1 MPDMDLAGKEGLAS
15 DDLLC
20 VVDQWLPILYHTFPS
35 RDIDIQDLSSE
46 HIARIFFLLE
56 NGEVNEVAKKEAL
69 SFCFYQLRNDAQS
82 KRFKHAVLIGSLP
95 KFMLESKLQY
105 ILRNLLE
112 AILFDSCGEAYDSK
126 LRKSAIKAIEK
137 IVRKCPVDGDCD
149 GITAINNDIVRFLF
163 DGLMKAMTDY
173 SSNSRGDVG
182 YIVREAAMSG
192 IEFLLTHIS
201 RQDPSLIKR
210 DDWKLFIGSLLQQT
224 AEKMDR
230 TRAHAGAIFIRLIHS
245 EVSDTKKIPGL
256 KVFQKLFPKNFPDF
270 FRRGRSADIFS
281 RLIKIL
287 PMKEYTYPVL
297 SGIVVSSGG
306 YVSESMCNH
315 ARRSLLNYLRESAS
329 ENIEQFEDFLNTL
342 TTIYKNN
349 GRTDRIVFPL
359 LCMTD
364 FLLLN
369 DSFSLIMDNDCHP
382 FLLGVMD
389 MLEVESVTSTDVIKT
404 EVIISATCAMMEF
417 PDKIRKRSI
426 PLIIKYLMNKYPK
439 VRCYAAD
446 QLYIALMTFEKSLQN
461 YQIDRLMELLAD
473 TVWEDSL
480 STLRTVIEQICH
492 GFNLSA
498 NHLLLLEE

>member
-1 MPDMDLAGKEGLAS
+1 MPDMDLA
-15 DDLLC
+15 
-20 VVDQWLPILYHTFPS
+20 DQWLPILYHTFPS

-315 ARRSLLNYLRESAS
+315 ARRSLLNYLRESTS

-349 GRTDRIVFPL
+349 GRTDRTI
-359 LCMTD
+359 
-364 FLLLN
+364 
-369 DSFSLIMDNDCHP
+369 
-382 FLLGVMD
+382 
-389 MLEVESVTSTDVIKT
+389 SVTLFSCLCA
-404 EVIISATCAMMEF
+404 STCAMMEF

-498 NHLLLLEE
+498 NHLLECISV